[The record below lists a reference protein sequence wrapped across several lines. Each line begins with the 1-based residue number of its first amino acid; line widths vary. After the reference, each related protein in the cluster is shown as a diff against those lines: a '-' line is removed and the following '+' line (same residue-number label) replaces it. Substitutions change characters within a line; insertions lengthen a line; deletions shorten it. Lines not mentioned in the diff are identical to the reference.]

1 MLVAVKLHRV
11 WHDVEELDL
20 ALVRTV
26 LMHCA
31 VKPNCM
37 EQAWLH
43 NNAALLVYKRIV
55 GRAPAA
61 GFEPC
66 GPGSDQER
74 NLACSATMTVSLED
88 QVGLRPG
95 RPLDNGTQEGD
106 YSAWVAWRNRKVG
119 LPGLS
124 SLSPLSI
131 STRLPRHNCFVAL
144 SCDAPE
150 SKQKL

>member
-1 MLVAVKLHRV
+1 MAVKLHRV
-11 WHDVEELDL
+11 WHNVEELDL

-26 LMHCA
+26 LMHCS

-43 NNAALLVYKRIV
+43 NNAALLVNKRIV

-74 NLACSATMTVSLED
+74 TLACSATKWASG
-88 QVGLRPG
+88 QG
-95 RPLDNGTQEGD
+95 
-106 YSAWVAWRNRKVG
+106 
-119 LPGLS
+119 
-124 SLSPLSI
+124 
-131 STRLPRHNCFVAL
+131 AL
-144 SCDAPE
+144 
-150 SKQKL
+150 